1 MRTTF
6 SLALFA
12 AFLMAGCASQSPTPG
27 GPQRVSI
34 EVTDQGFQPPVV
46 VVQSGV
52 PVTLVVKRTESRTC
66 ATELVLK
73 EHGINQ
79 PLPLNEEVEITFTP
93 AQSGELVYACAM
105 DMYRGTI
112 RVQ

>member
-1 MRTTF
+1 MRR
-6 SLALFA
+6 SILALLA
-12 AFLMAGCASQSPTPG
+12 LALVAGCASQSSTPG

-34 EVTDQGFQPPVV
+34 SVTDKGFQPPVV
-46 VVQSGV
+46 NVKAGS
-52 PVTLVVKRTESRTC
+52 PVTLVVKRVEQRTC

-93 AQSGELVYACAM
+93 TQSGDLTYACAM

-112 RVQ
+112 HVQ